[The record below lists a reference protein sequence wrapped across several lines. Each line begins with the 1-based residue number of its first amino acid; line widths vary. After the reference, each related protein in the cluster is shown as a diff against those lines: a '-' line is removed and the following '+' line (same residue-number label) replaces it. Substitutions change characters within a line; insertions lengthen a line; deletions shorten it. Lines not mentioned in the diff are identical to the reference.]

1 MAHKLSSE
9 QLDILIRARTPVVW
23 AVSYEETRVVQ
34 QIVDIIHRNNTSWGA
49 TTKVFHWSVTGGMK
63 RAEVGVNGAH
73 PDVESPNAAIEFVRT
88 HGEDSVIILKDFGH
102 FLNSPA
108 GYMVQRLLRDAVS
121 DITVQGTGTTIVILD
136 PILQVPDR
144 IEKDVS
150 VVDFD
155 LPTEQELSVHLEPQV
170 AQCAEMASLTPEERD
185 ALLYAGVRS
194 ARGLTLTEAE
204 NVVAKS
210 MAETGT
216 VDPRV
221 IVEEK
226 KHITRRSGVLDFFD
240 TDKSMSDVGGLDV
253 LKSWLHSRGR
263 SYSKEA
269 RAFGLPSPK
278 GILLVGIPGTGKS
291 LMAKSVGREWNMP
304 VLRMDVGALF
314 GQYVGQSEANM
325 RKALKTAEAMSP
337 CVLWIDEIEKSIG
350 GGGGSHDGGTTSRVF
365 ASLLSWMQDKKAD
378 VFVVATAN
386 DVRALPPE
394 MLRKGRFDELFFVDL
409 PDRAGREEILKI
421 HIEKTGRKAES
432 FDLSALSLASVNF
445 SGAELESAVQ
455 GALFGAFEHGEELSD
470 ARIVGEMRT
479 TVPLLT
485 TMREKIDALR
495 AWAANRAK
503 PASSQIPESASELR
517 EQQQRQNGG
526 ARRKVMPSITPGDAY
541 GA

>member
-1 MAHKLSSE
+1 MKKSSA
-9 QLDILIRARTPVVW
+9 QLDVLLRARIPVIW
-23 AVSYEETRVVQ
+23 TVSYEEARVVAQ
-34 QIVDIIHRNNTSWGA
+34 VAGIVEKNNLEWGSNI
-49 TTKVFHWSVTGGMK
+49 VVWQWSVTSGMNL
-63 RAEVGVNGAH
+63 VGPKVDH
-73 PDVESPNAAIEFVRT
+73 RPDVDSPVSALEFVRE
-88 HGEDSVIILKDFGH
+88 HGEHAVFLLKDFGF
-102 FLNSPA
+102 FLNGPS
-108 GYMVQRLLRDAVS
+108 GYMVQRRLRDVIAE
-121 DITVQGTGTTIVILD
+121 TTALGLGTSIIILD
-136 PILQVPDR
+136 SVLQVPDR

-155 LPTEQELSVHLEPQV
+155 LPTEDELSDHLAPQV
-170 AQCAEMASLTPEERD
+170 VQCADVAALSAEEREK
-185 ALLYAGVRS
+185 LLYAGVQS

-216 VDPRV
+216 VDPVV
-221 IVEEK
+221 IIGEK
-226 KHITRRSGVLDFFD
+226 KHIIRRSGVLEFFD
-240 TDKSMSDVGGLDV
+240 TDNSLRDVGGLDV
-253 LKSWLHSRGR
+253 LKAWLSSRGR
-263 SYSKEA
+263 AYTKEA

-325 RKALKTAEAMSP
+325 RKALKTAESMAP

-365 ASLLSWMQDKKAD
+365 ASLLSWMQDKKED

-386 DVRALPPE
+386 DVSALPPE
-394 MLRKGRFDELFFVDL
+394 MLRKGRFDEMFFVDL
-409 PDRAGREEILKI
+409 PDKAGREEILTI
-421 HIEKTGRKAES
+421 HIAKAKRDVATV
-432 FDLSALSLASVNF
+432 DLDELATRSVNF

-455 GALFGAFEHGEELSD
+455 SALFSAFERGEELSTSGI
-470 ARIVGEMRT
+470 AEAMSG

-495 AWAANRAK
+495 TWAATRAK
-503 PASSQIPESASELR
+503 PASSRIPESAVELR
-517 EQQQRQNGG
+517 EQKRRNGAVA
-526 ARRKVMPSITPGDAY
+526 ARRPVMPSIT
-541 GA
+541 GAPEG